1 MRIMEKYECLNC
13 NYIYDPEKGDQNG
26 EIEPETPFEDL
37 PEDWRCPVCGASIK
51 EFEEIDKIDDREI
64 IVIFD

>member
-1 MRIMEKYECLNC
+1 MEKYECLNC

-51 EFEEIDKIDDREI
+51 EFEEI
-64 IVIFD
+64 